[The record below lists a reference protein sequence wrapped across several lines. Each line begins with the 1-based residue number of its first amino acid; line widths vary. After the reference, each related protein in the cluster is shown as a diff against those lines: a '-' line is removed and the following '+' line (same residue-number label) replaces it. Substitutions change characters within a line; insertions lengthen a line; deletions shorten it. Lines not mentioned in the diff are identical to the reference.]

1 MMHTLLVLRNRK
13 EAMRMRTGPRMP
25 FRGGMPPQSLPPMQ
39 ARPPMGSMMRGAPQM
54 RQGGGGLLA
63 KLMGGGQARGA
74 AGTASRAA
82 GTGGSGAG
90 GILKA
95 LSNPTAINGF
105 LSNTQKVLN
114 TAQQVGPMVQQYGPL
129 VKNIPAMWKLYKG
142 LKNGDDE
149 PAAVDEKPKKETT
162 SIKTKK
168 TIKKESKDVDIDN
181 SSTKQGKRNGQSVP
195 KLYV

>member
-1 MMHTLLVLRNRK
+1 MMNR
-13 EAMRMRTGPRMP
+13 PRMP
-25 FRGGMPPQSLPPMQ
+25 FRGGMPPQSFMPPMQ
-39 ARPPMGSMMRGAPQM
+39 TRPPMGSMMRGAPQM

-74 AGTASRAA
+74 AGAAGTASRAA
-82 GTGGSGAG
+82 GNGGSGAG

-129 VKNIPAMWKLYKG
+129 VKNIPAMWKLYRG

-149 PAAVDEKPKKETT
+149 PASVDEKPKKETT
-162 SIKTKK
+162 SAITKK
-168 TIKKESKDVDIDN
+168 PIKKESNEADIDN
-181 SSTKQGKRNGQSVP
+181 PPAKQVQRNGQSIP

>member
-1 MMHTLLVLRNRK
+1 MMHTLLERRLGRMMNR
-13 EAMRMRTGPRMP
+13 PRMP
-25 FRGGMPPQSLPPMQ
+25 FRGGMPPQSFMPPMQ

-74 AGTASRAA
+74 AGAAGTASRAA
-82 GTGGSGAG
+82 GTGGSAAG

-129 VKNIPAMWKLYKG
+129 IKNIPAMWKLYRG

-149 PAAVDEKPKKETT
+149 PAPVDEKPKKETT
-162 SIKTKK
+162 SVKTKK
-168 TIKKESKDVDIDN
+168 TIKKESKEVDIDN
-181 SSTKQGKRNGQSVP
+181 SPTKQVQRNGQSMP

>member
-1 MMHTLLVLRNRK
+1 MMN
-13 EAMRMRTGPRMP
+13 GPRMP
-25 FRGGMPPQSLPPMQ
+25 FRGGMPPQSYMPPMQ

-54 RQGGGGLLA
+54 RQGGGGGLLA

-74 AGTASRAA
+74 AGAAGAASRAA
-82 GTGGSGAG
+82 GTSGSGAG

-95 LSNPTAINGF
+95 LSNPAAINGF

-129 VKNIPAMWKLYKG
+129 VKNIPAMWKLYRG
-142 LKNGDDE
+142 LKNGDDKT
-149 PAAVDEKPKKETT
+149 ASADEKTKKETA
-162 SIKTKK
+162 SVSAKK
-168 TIKKESKDVDIDN
+168 TSKIKSKEVDLDI
-181 SSTKQGKRNGQSVP
+181 SSPKQVQKNGQSVP

>member
-1 MMHTLLVLRNRK
+1 MMN
-13 EAMRMRTGPRMP
+13 GPRMP
-25 FRGGMPPQSLPPMQ
+25 FRGMPPQSFMPPMQ

-63 KLMGGGQARGA
+63 KLMGGGQTRGA
-74 AGTASRAA
+74 AGAAGAATRAA

-90 GILKA
+90 GILKT

-129 VKNIPAMWKLYKG
+129 VKNIPAMWKLYRG

-149 PAAVDEKPKKETT
+149 PVSADE
-162 SIKTKK
+162 KTKK
-168 TIKKESKDVDIDN
+168 EPTAVKSKKTNNINKENKENDRDIPSAKQVERN
-181 SSTKQGKRNGQSVP
+181 SNGKSMP